1 MGPAW
6 TASGVLPGGDMP
18 EADFDRFLAEARADW
33 PWLPADLARRLARA
47 YGTRMQRILAN
58 AGSLANLGRHFGDG
72 LYEREVRYLMDQE
85 WAMSADDVLWRRS
98 KLGLHVA
105 RDTAAALES
114 WFAATTPAAV
124 RGAQAG
130 VA

>member
-1 MGPAW
+1 
-6 TASGVLPGGDMP
+6 MP
-18 EADFDRFLAEARADW
+18 VRW
-33 PWLPADLARRLARA
+33 PIW
-47 YGTRMQRILAN
+47 
-58 AGSLANLGRHFGDG
+58 AGISATDSD
-72 LYEREVRYLMDQE
+72 EREVRYLMDQE

-114 WFAATTPAAV
+114 WFAATAPGAV
-124 RGAQAG
+124 RSAQAG